1 MQLTYLGHSC
11 FQIEMS
17 GKLIIFDPF
26 IRGNEL
32 ASKIVF
38 SELKAD
44 YIMVSHGHEDHT
56 ADLVDLAKQTGAT
69 VVANWEIHAWLNK
82 QGITNTHP
90 MNIGGKWTFD
100 FGTVQMVY
108 AAHSSSLPDGSYGGT
123 AAGFVLSNEANN
135 EAIYY
140 AGDTGLHSDMSYIG
154 EQYRINLAVLPIGD
168 NFTMGYVDANR
179 AANMLGCEKVVAMH
193 FDTFNLIKVD
203 HEKAINYFEKHEKTL
218 IIPAVGSI
226 ITI

>member
-11 FQIEMS
+11 FQLEMS

-32 ASKIVF
+32 ASSINF
-38 SELKAD
+38 SSLKAD
-44 YIMVSHGHEDHT
+44 YILVSHGHDDHT

-69 VVANWEIHAWLNK
+69 VVANWEIHAWLQK
-82 QGITNTHP
+82 QGITKTHP
-90 MNIGGKWTFD
+90 MNIGGKWAFD
-100 FGTVQMVY
+100 FGTVQMVF
-108 AAHSSSLPDGSYGGT
+108 AAHSSSLPDGTYGGV

-135 EAIYY
+135 ETIYY
-140 AGDTGLHSDMSYIG
+140 AGDTALYNDMSYVG
-154 EQYRINLAVLPIGD
+154 EQYRVNLAVLPIGD

-179 AANMLGCEKVVAMH
+179 AADLVGCEKVVAMH
-193 FDTFNLIKVD
+193 FDTFGFIKVD
-203 HEKAINYFEKHEKTL
+203 HEKAINYFENHEKTL
-218 IIPAVGSI
+218 IIPAIGST